1 LSKQPFNVLPVN
13 LRSSALTD
21 IGRVRTENED
31 SNLCDDQIRLYAV
44 ADGIG
49 GLPAGAD
56 ASRTAISSLIDWFG
70 RQRAPGPYDYTA
82 GLAEINEKVF
92 LLGRVLSPRLGI
104 GTTLTIAHFDTDHI
118 AVVHVGD
125 TSMYRLRDGQLEALT
140 SEHNVENEMRQRAAR
155 GEPAMM
161 FTENRQALTR
171 CVGQP
176 PPLVGDIHAHTLHR
190 GDRYLICSDG
200 VTRYVSPNEIERLL
214 EQAPAPEDICRTLVE
229 LANDRGGVDNST
241 AVAVFVE

>member
-1 LSKQPFNVLPVN
+1 VN

-21 IGRVRTENED
+21 IGRVRPENED

-56 ASRTAISSLIDWFG
+56 ASRTAITALIDWFS
-70 RQRAPGPYDYTA
+70 RQQAAGPYDYTA
-82 GLAEINEKVF
+82 GLTEINEKVF

-104 GTTLTIAHFDTDHI
+104 GTTLTIAHFDTDH
-118 AVVHVGD
+118 VVVIHVGD
-125 TSMYRLRDGQLEALT
+125 TSMYRLRDRQLEALT
-140 SEHNVENEMRQRAAR
+140 LEHNVENEMRQRAAR
-155 GEPAMM
+155 GEPAMLL
-161 FTENRQALTR
+161 TENRQALTR

-176 PPLVGDIHAHTLHR
+176 PPLEGDIHAHPVHR

-200 VTRYVSPNEIERLL
+200 VTRYVLPAEVERLL
-214 EQAPAPEDICRTLVE
+214 SAAATPSDICRALVDLSNE
-229 LANDRGGVDNST
+229 RGGVDNST
-241 AVAVFVE
+241 AVAIFLD